1 MIFYLNPN
9 KYKTQDKHPDYK
21 NGKVIVKEAIEPGVY
36 DVACWMG
43 ETEKGKYMKITFDPQ
58 THLTTEDK
66 KSEINN
72 DMPF

>member
-9 KYKTQDKHPDYK
+9 KYKTEDKHPDYK
-21 NGKVIVKEAIEPGVY
+21 NAKVIVKEAI
-36 DVACWMG
+36 CWMG

-58 THLTTEDK
+58 THLTAQDK
-66 KSEINN
+66 KSDIDD

>member
-21 NGKVIVKEAIEPGVY
+21 NAKVIVKEAIEPGVY

-43 ETEKGKYMKITFDPQ
+43 ENEKGKYMKVTFDPQ
-58 THLTTEDK
+58 THLTQQDK
-66 KSEINN
+66 KCEPN
-72 DMPF
+72 DDAPF